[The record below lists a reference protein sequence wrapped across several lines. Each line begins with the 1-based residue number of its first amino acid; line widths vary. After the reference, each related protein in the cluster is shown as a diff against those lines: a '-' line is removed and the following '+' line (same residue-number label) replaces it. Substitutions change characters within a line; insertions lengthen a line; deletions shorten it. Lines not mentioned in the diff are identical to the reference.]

1 MAFKI
6 LLNIPTS
13 VTNMK
18 RRSIYQSVLTFHIIC
33 LYILAKFAEAGN
45 SNKISHFMITE
56 EVQV

>member
-18 RRSIYQSVLTFHIIC
+18 RRSIYQSVLTFHIC
-33 LYILAKFAEAGN
+33 LYILAKFSEAGN

-56 EVQV
+56 EVHV